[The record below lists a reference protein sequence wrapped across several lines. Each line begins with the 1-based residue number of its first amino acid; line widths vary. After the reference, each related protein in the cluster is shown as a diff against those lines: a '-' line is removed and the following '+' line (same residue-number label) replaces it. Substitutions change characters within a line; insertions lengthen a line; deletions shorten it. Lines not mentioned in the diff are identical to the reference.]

1 MNVTVCSMIDIVV
14 NAFAEHERE
23 IRHNSMVADV
33 IVWISVYA
41 LVAITTACAS
51 MRTIATMST

>member
-1 MNVTVCSMIDIVV
+1 MIDIVV